1 MKKGFTLIEL
11 LIYSAIVAVVLGA
24 SFSFA
29 WTIISNNIKSAS
41 LREVRH
47 NAWFAMEKMSQAI
60 KAGQS
65 PSIFTVDSGIL
76 YQNGLPLTTD
86 NVRVAD
92 LQFTLISNTYR
103 INLNVEYY
111 NPGGRNEYKAS
122 LNLESTAS
130 PRL

>member
-11 LIYSAIVAVVLGA
+11 LIYSAIVAVVLGS

-60 KAGQS
+60 EAGQS